1 VVPGPPPASPT
12 DVFAHRY
19 GPWAVV
25 LGASHGIGAAFA
37 HALAARGLGVVMVA
51 RPDDGLADAAAAL
64 AAAHATPVLP
74 VEVDLTADDAIPTVA
89 AATADLDVGFLAC
102 VAGGTDS
109 VGRFL
114 DHPTARAEALVALN
128 CVVPVRACHHF
139 GARFVARGRG
149 GICTVSSLAGLFGA
163 DGTVVYSA
171 AKAFD
176 LVLAQGLWAELSP
189 LGVDVLGLVLGNVR
203 TPTLLA
209 SGARFDPDAFPGLEP
224 DAVARE
230 ALDHLGTEPVWVVG
244 EETRAIHD
252 VLRGLPVR
260 AGIDALSAGMRAQY
274 GWDPPG
280 A

>member
-1 VVPGPPPASPT
+1 MVPGPPPASAT
-12 DVFAHRY
+12 DAFAHRY

-37 HALAARGLGVVMVA
+37 HALAARGLAVVMVA
-51 RPDDGLADAAAAL
+51 RPDDGLAAAADAL
-64 AAAHATPVLP
+64 AAAHAAPVLP
-74 VEVDLTADDAIPTVA
+74 VEVDITADDAIATVA

-102 VAGGTDS
+102 VAGGADS

-114 DHPTARAEALVALN
+114 DHPVGRAEALVALN
-128 CVVPVRACHHF
+128 CLAPVRACHHF
-139 GARFVARGRG
+139 GARFAARGRG

-224 DAVARE
+224 EAVARE
-230 ALDHLGTEPVWVVG
+230 ALEHLGAEPVWVVG

-252 VLRGLPVR
+252 LLRGLPVR

-280 A
+280 T